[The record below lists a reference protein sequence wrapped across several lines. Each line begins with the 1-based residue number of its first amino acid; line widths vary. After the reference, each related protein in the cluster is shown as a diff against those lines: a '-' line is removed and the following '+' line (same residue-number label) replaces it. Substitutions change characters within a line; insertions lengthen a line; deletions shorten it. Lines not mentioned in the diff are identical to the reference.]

1 MYPLITYL
9 LYIVVSVAF
18 TIWVASAL
26 SRNGRYFLVDSFQ
39 GNERLADSVNQLLV
53 IGFYLMNIGY
63 ICMALSEANK
73 PDTAVAALELL
84 STKIGKVLLVLGVMH
99 FFNLYVFSRV
109 RKRATTPT
117 APRPLATTPPS
128 TARSS
133 ATATPPAL
141 GQ

>member
-9 LYIVVSVAF
+9 LYIIVSIAF

-53 IGFYLMNIGY
+53 IGFYLINIGY
-63 ICMALSEANK
+63 ICLALSEANK

-84 STKIGKVLLVLGVMH
+84 STKIGKVLLVLGAMH

-109 RKRATTPT
+109 RKRAATPT
-117 APRPLATTPPS
+117 APRPLATPPP
-128 TARSS
+128 TARSL
-133 ATATPPAL
+133 ATSTTSVA